1 MTMASMLR
9 NLRVLALAAES
20 PVRMCSTTS
29 THTDS
34 LVQRLPLSQHLL
46 LPSPTRPSLRRQRL
60 LRLSLRRQHLRRLPH
75 QHLQLPPLL
84 ASPLVRAT
92 KSLHCQRFV
101 VSPAA
106 T

>member
-1 MTMASMLR
+1 MLR

-34 LVQRLPLSQHLL
+34 LVQLLPLSQHLL

-60 LRLSLRRQHLRRLPH
+60 LRLPH